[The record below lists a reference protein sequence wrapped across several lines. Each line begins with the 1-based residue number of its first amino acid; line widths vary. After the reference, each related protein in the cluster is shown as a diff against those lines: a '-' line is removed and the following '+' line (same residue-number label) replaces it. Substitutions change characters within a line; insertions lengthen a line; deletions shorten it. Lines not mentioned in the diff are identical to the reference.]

1 MLVRGHRMAAVV
13 HLLAKRD
20 AADRDVANR
29 DAANMKS
36 QKAYH
41 NMLVRGL

>member
-1 MLVRGHRMAAVV
+1 MAAVV